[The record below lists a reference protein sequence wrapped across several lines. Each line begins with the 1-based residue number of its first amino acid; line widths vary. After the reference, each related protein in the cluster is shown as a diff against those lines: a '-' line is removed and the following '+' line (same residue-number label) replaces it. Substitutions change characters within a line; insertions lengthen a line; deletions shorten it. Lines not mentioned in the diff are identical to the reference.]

1 MSFTFSVYY
10 TPLIIAVGLSLLT
23 GFYSWQYRSRP
34 EGKALLVLS
43 LSVVWWAT
51 LNIFEYGFNDL
62 AVKSFFAK
70 LEYFGIEVAPV
81 AWMIFVAIYT
91 DQWKWLNRRNLLLLA
106 IIPVV
111 TLIMMFTNEYHGLMR
126 YDVALDTSG
135 PFSVI
140 TKTYGVWF
148 WIAVI
153 YHNLIMV
160 TGMVLIIRRL
170 TRRPHL
176 STKQLIILLAIGLFP
191 WLGNILYIFKIFS
204 WARIDWTTAFLAMS
218 GVVMTFGVARYHLLS
233 VIPIAR
239 EFVLEKIVNPILV
252 VDGLNR
258 VVDYNESCR
267 KLFGLSEKVAVVHLE
282 KILKPEHRHLC
293 ESGDDDTYSQ
303 EIVLGDNGA
312 PRTYELR
319 VDKLYNYRQK
329 LRGRIFYFHDIT
341 ARKVAEREREKII
354 TQLQDALDKVKT
366 LSGFL
371 PICSNCKKIRDDE
384 GYWNEVELYIS
395 KHSNIQF
402 SHGLCAECM
411 KKLHPEEYKRLKE
424 KGKVS

>member
-10 TPLIIAVGLSLLT
+10 TPLIIAVALSLLT
-23 GFYSWQYRSRP
+23 SFYSWQYCSRP

-43 LSVVWWAT
+43 LSIVWWAT
-51 LNIFEYGFNDL
+51 LNIFEYGFGDL
-62 AVKSFFAK
+62 AVKSIFVK
-70 LEYFGIEVAPV
+70 LEYLGIEVAPV

-91 DQWKWLNRRNLLLLA
+91 DQGKWLNRRNLFLLA
-106 IIPVV
+106 IIPAITV
-111 TLIMMFTNEYHGLMR
+111 IMIFTNEYHGLMR
-126 YDVALDTSG
+126 YNVALDTSG
-135 PFSVI
+135 SFSVI

-148 WIAVI
+148 WVSVI
-153 YHNLIMV
+153 YHDIIMV
-160 TGMVLIIRRL
+160 TGVVFIIRRL

-176 STKQLIILLAIGLFP
+176 GSRQLIILLAIGIFP
-191 WLGNILYIFKIFS
+191 WLGNILYIFKLFS
-204 WARIDWTTAFLAMS
+204 WARIDWTTAFLALS

-239 EFVLEKIVNPILV
+239 EFVLEKIVDAILV

-267 KLFGLSEKVAVVHLE
+267 ALFGLSEEVAVVRLDR
-282 KILKPEHRHLC
+282 ILKPEHRHLC
-293 ESGDDDTYSQ
+293 KFGDEDTYSQ
-303 EIVLGDNGA
+303 EIVLGDDRD
-312 PRTYELR
+312 PQTYELR

-329 LRGRIFYFHDIT
+329 FRGRIFYFHDIT
-341 ARKVAEREREKII
+341 DRKLAEREREKII
-354 TQLQDALDKVKT
+354 ARLQDALDKVKT